1 MSNNEHP
8 LQMEREEHEHN
19 LFAKRITL
27 VGTSGNKVD
36 VTSDNKLKVD
46 ASVTASINEFN
57 TNDIEQPTNTL
68 TYIGLENSVA
78 DWWVKKIDT
87 SSDVVFTHAS
97 ELNNSSVTAYSTAWA
112 SRASL
117 TYGIYSSAF

>member
-1 MSNNEHP
+1 MQTNEHP
-8 LQMEREEHEHN
+8 LQMQREEHEHD
-19 LFAKRITL
+19 LYAKRVTL

-46 ASVTASINEFN
+46 AAVVLDEFN
-57 TNDIEQPTNTL
+57 TNDIEQPTATL
-68 TYIGLENSVA
+68 TYIGLENTVA

-87 SSDVVFTHAS
+87 SSNVVFTHAS
-97 ELNNSSVTAYSTAWA
+97 ELNNSSVTAYSSAWA